1 MFSPQNT
8 RTVYINLPECKKR
21 RADVEAQL
29 AYATSVLGP
38 AQRFEAVRHKEGWRG
53 CALSHVGVLRQAV
66 DAYTDKPEVEYLA
79 VFEDDFV
86 WRCNNPERALA
97 TLRSVR
103 TPFDVLMLAYPVWVA
118 DPRELKR
125 VDTDPHVLCIT
136 DRGYWTTA
144 YIVHR
149 DFWATLAVTW
159 AAATKAIDQAWQPL
173 QKLHR
178 FYYAAPVVGNQS
190 AEASTIQTYASRT
203 YGAKLDMDVAVV
215 LLDTVPPGTSLDI
228 ARRMFHCVVE
238 NVGRRSAVA
247 TVRRLQQQWDVVLC
261 IDGDVPFDKVSM
273 ALHKAWS
280 RGHRVA
286 VLSPS
291 RTQLDPF

>member
-1 MFSPQNT
+1 MFSPHNT
-8 RTVYINLPECKKR
+8 RAVYINLPECAKR

-29 AYATSVLGP
+29 AHAEPLFGR
-38 AQRFEAVRHKEGWRG
+38 ARRFEAVRHKEGWRG
-53 CALSHVGVLRQAV
+53 CALSHVGVLRQAI
-66 DAYTDKPEVEYLA
+66 DACTDQPEIEYLA

-86 WRCNNPERALA
+86 WRCNDPARGLA

-118 DPRELKR
+118 GVDSLRT
-125 VDTDPHVLCIT
+125 VDTDPHVLRIL

-149 DFWATLAVTW
+149 DFWATLADTW

-173 QKLHR
+173 QKVHR
-178 FYYAAPVVGNQS
+178 FYYAAPAVGNQS

-203 YGAKLDMDVAVV
+203 YGRKLDMDVAVV

-238 NVGRRSAVA
+238 RVGQRQCIS
-247 TVRRLQQQWDVVLC
+247 TVQRLRQQWDIVLC
-261 IDGDVPFDKVSM
+261 LDGDVSFGKVST

-280 RGHRVA
+280 RGHHV
-286 VLSPS
+286 VMLSPG
-291 RTQLDPF
+291 RTYLDPF